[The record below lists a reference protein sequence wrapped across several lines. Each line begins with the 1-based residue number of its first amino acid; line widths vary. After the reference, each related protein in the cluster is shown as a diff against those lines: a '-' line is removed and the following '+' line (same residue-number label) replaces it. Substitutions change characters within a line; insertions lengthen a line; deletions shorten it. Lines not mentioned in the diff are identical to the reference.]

1 MKRGAKVCNK
11 KNCREKIIEVGQA
24 VMNKNAVCME
34 IEMFCIYQLFK
45 FHNFLWFI
53 KN

>member
-24 VMNKNAVCME
+24 VMNKNAVYME

-45 FHNFLWFI
+45 FHNFL
-53 KN
+53 